1 VSDQQLIDGRFKANA
16 IVVHLL
22 DVAGRNG
29 CDMNTL
35 ACMEFSDDDRVQ
47 LAQLIGYSLGGF
59 GSLSYVSDEA
69 YARAANQDDRPDYA
83 EVVALRAALAHAR
96 QEAINAKG
104 IAGVCVKALTQAE
117 GFVSAT
123 NRKAWGSDEGI
134 GSTLPMIRD
143 TLQRAKIF
151 GKGNPQ

>member
-1 VSDQQLIDGRFKANA
+1 MTDTKMVSVPLEQLNQWRRD
-16 IVVHLL
+16 L
-22 DVAGRNG
+22 DACQRVIW
-29 CDMNTL
+29 L
-35 ACMEFSDDDRVQ
+35 A
-47 LAQLIGYSLGGF
+47 GGF
-59 GSLSYVSDEA
+59 DPA
-69 YARAANQDDRPDYA
+69 YCKDAQACLVQMDAALAAPTDTG
-83 EVVALRAALAHAR
+83 AALAHAR

-104 IAGVCVKALTQAE
+104 IAGMCVKALTQAE

>member
-1 VSDQQLIDGRFKANA
+1 MSDHTELMRLTQD
-16 IVVHLL
+16 LL
-22 DVAGRNG
+22 KK
-29 CDMNTL
+29 
-35 ACMEFSDDDRVQ
+35 E
-47 LAQLIGYSLGGF
+47 GYSQNEWEEF
-59 GSLSYVSDEA
+59 HE
-69 YARAANQDDRPDYA
+69 AANPDA
-83 EVVALRAALAHAR
+83 ILALLIERKAMQAALAYAR

-104 IAGVCVKALTQAE
+104 IAGMCVKALTQAE